1 MSTSDISIVNQHKL
15 ILSVSHTL
23 HTNHP
28 NFMMGG
34 FHRGQD
40 GTPKDLSK
48 GNDFMSIALDSLRR
62 LFSKSEDEYPM
73 KEPALG
79 YTMKPKAPKR
89 NTGDWKEE
97 KK

>member
-1 MSTSDISIVNQHKL
+1 MSRTQH
-15 ILSVSHTL
+15 HD
-23 HTNHP
+23 TNP
-28 NFMMGG
+28 NFMMD
-34 FHRGQD
+34 FFRCGQD
-40 GTPKDLSK
+40 GAPKDLSK